1 MTIALYFSNRLE
13 DLAEKLSDLMDRE
26 NQEKENILEG
36 SLTIVPNQNLAK
48 WLQLTL
54 AKQRSVLMNVDF
66 QYLDTGLWNLI
77 GSLDKREEKPVMMDH
92 PFRQML
98 LLHALQTLESHENAY
113 SPLRQY
119 LLGPD
124 GRPGPDYGIKLWQLT
139 ERMVHLFEEYEFH
152 RSDMIRNWLNGPAP
166 RNGMEHCQQKL
177 YLRLQEL
184 RDRYGQNTGLRIL
197 SLEEYAGEMLP
208 SSPVPAIDPSI
219 KIHRRKYVHIFG
231 LSQVSAFHL
240 NLMGRLQRE
249 YTIFMYVLNPSREF
263 WEDIK
268 TPWERR
274 WIRRKKAK
282 ELTIT
287 PLEKELGELLEPED
301 NELLALWG
309 KAGRENI
316 RLLCE
321 LTGYDFHACFT
332 RERTADSVLQ
342 KLQQNILTLSTE
354 REVQGKPL
362 QDRSLQIFAC
372 PGIYREVETAYNSIL
387 YNLEKD
393 PTLQLTDIA
402 ILVSDISRYKPVID
416 SFFNSGAGI
425 LSYNLVDSRADTD
438 SVYAKGILLL
448 LELASGRFS
457 RKEVFDL
464 IVNPCFMQKWRIHES
479 ELEIWATWV
488 NDLNIFHSFDA
499 KEKKKRGYPKN
510 HYHTWKQGLERLR
523 LSRILSDP
531 EEDGG
536 DSSRDFHGLVPFTD
550 ARTGDMDLLEK
561 FSLIIEKLHHAATE
575 LTGLVGSAEKWNAVF
590 LRLCEELLEVPPD
603 FRGEAAVQQA
613 LTKAFLDLKVH
624 DRLAEKTGRENQP

>member
-208 SSPVPAIDPSI
+208 SSPVPATDPST

-240 NLMGRLQRE
+240 NLIGKTAAGIHDLYVRPQSVPGVLGRYQDPLG
-249 YTIFMYVLNPSREF
+249 
-263 WEDIK
+263 
-268 TPWERR
+268 
-274 WIRRKKAK
+274 KKVD
-282 ELTIT
+282 T
-287 PLEKELGELLEPED
+287 EKES
-301 NELLALWG
+301 
-309 KAGRENI
+309 K
-316 RLLCE
+316 
-321 LTGYDFHACFT
+321 
-332 RERTADSVLQ
+332 
-342 KLQQNILTLSTE
+342 
-354 REVQGKPL
+354 
-362 QDRSLQIFAC
+362 
-372 PGIYREVETAYNSIL
+372 
-387 YNLEKD
+387 
-393 PTLQLTDIA
+393 
-402 ILVSDISRYKPVID
+402 
-416 SFFNSGAGI
+416 
-425 LSYNLVDSRADTD
+425 RADN
-438 SVYAKGILLL
+438 YA
-448 LELASGRFS
+448 S
-457 RKEVFDL
+457 
-464 IVNPCFMQKWRIHES
+464 
-479 ELEIWATWV
+479 
-488 NDLNIFHSFDA
+488 
-499 KEKKKRGYPKN
+499 
-510 HYHTWKQGLERLR
+510 
-523 LSRILSDP
+523 
-531 EEDGG
+531 
-536 DSSRDFHGLVPFTD
+536 
-550 ARTGDMDLLEK
+550 
-561 FSLIIEKLHHAATE
+561 
-575 LTGLVGSAEKWNAVF
+575 
-590 LRLCEELLEVPPD
+590 
-603 FRGEAAVQQA
+603 
-613 LTKAFLDLKVH
+613 
-624 DRLAEKTGRENQP
+624 